1 MCRYS
6 DLALECG
13 RSPAQLSQ
21 MFKWGINHIHTKMP
35 HLHDARSLECWGP
48 MFPHFAAV
56 IHRGGRGQGT
66 RRSVFSGTPIRNC
79 ALLVDGSNQY
89 LDRPGRYQSVLYNGH
104 KRAHLVKG
112 QGLMLPNGI
121 MPYPFGPING
131 SRHDSYLLERSHLVP
146 ILSRICRRLGYA
158 YCAFGDPAYPHG
170 TYIQGPYPPPQSPM
184 ETIFNKQMS
193 AVRIPQEWGFGKI
206 KSLWSYLDFKKGQ
219 KPYQQDIG
227 RYWVAAQILT
237 NCHTCLY
244 GSETASYFD
253 CDPPSL
259 RVYLSMGES

>member
-104 KRAHLVKG
+104 KRAHLVKW

-170 TYIQGPYPPPQSPM
+170 TYIQGRCACLLT
-184 ETIFNKQMS
+184 TIITTSGQYKQAGAPVTS
-193 AVRIPQEWGFGKI
+193 F
-206 KSLWSYLDFKKGQ
+206 
-219 KPYQQDIG
+219 
-227 RYWVAAQILT
+227 
-237 NCHTCLY
+237 
-244 GSETASYFD
+244 
-253 CDPPSL
+253 
-259 RVYLSMGES
+259 